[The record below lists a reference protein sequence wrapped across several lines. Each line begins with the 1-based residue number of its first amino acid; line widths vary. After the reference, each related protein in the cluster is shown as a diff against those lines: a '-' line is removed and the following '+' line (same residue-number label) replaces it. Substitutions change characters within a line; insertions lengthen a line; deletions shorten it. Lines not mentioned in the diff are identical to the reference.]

1 MAINIKEYA
10 GQILPAINTKY
21 NFSDFFNTM
30 STSKNSETVGFFIP
44 QGGVDLNQ
52 SGDFCSGVSPVC
64 SKFDNATVTA
74 NNSISFNEILPNCVD
89 GVGNVVDTQT
99 LNSIVGLRTSQI
111 AKQMLTK
118 SFTDLKAIASD
129 KTGVSSVTNPLESIV
144 NTLVSQP
151 NYEANT
157 SDIVLFISSQ
167 LKQSIANNGL
177 NMYANGNQSTRP
189 FLLYDDIEET
199 IKDYLGVREV
209 YTVPTSVL
217 NDGKTEGASLIHII
231 GFVKDYAL
239 FHEFCNEE
247 GLDNPVG
254 VKRQENDPNRPMG
267 YWQMY
272 AFLKYGV
279 NLAYTNALCF
289 YAGNI
294 QIGQV
299 HAHATHAPGISTKAK
314 AKEAEAPKGDK

>member
-1 MAINIKEYA
+1 MAAINIKEYA

-21 NFSDFFNTM
+21 NFDDFFNTM
-30 STSKNSETVGFFIP
+30 SMDKNSETVGFFIP

-52 SGDFCSGVSPVC
+52 TGDFCSGVSPVC

-74 NNSISFNEILPNCVD
+74 NNNISFNEILPNCVD
-89 GVGNVVDTQT
+89 GVGNVVDNQT
-99 LNSIVGLRTSQI
+99 LSSIIGLRTSQI
-111 AKQMLTK
+111 AKQIVTK
-118 SFTDLKAIASD
+118 SITDLKAIASD
-129 KTGVSSVTNPLESIV
+129 KTGITTTGYPLESIV
-144 NTLVSQP
+144 NTLVSQS

-157 SDIVLFISSQ
+157 SDIVLLISSQ

-177 NMYANGNQSTRP
+177 NIFATGDHATRS
-189 FLLYDDIEET
+189 FLVYDDIEKT
-199 IKDYLGVREV
+199 IKDYLGVKAV

-217 NDGKTEGASLIHII
+217 NDGKTEGSDLIHVI
-231 GFVKDYAL
+231 GYVKDFAL
-239 FHEFCNEE
+239 FHMYCATN
-247 GLDNPVG
+247 GLENPVG
-254 VKRQENDPNRPMG
+254 FKRQDNDPNRPMG

-289 YAGNI
+289 YKGNI

-299 HAHATHAPGISTKAK
+299 HAHAQHAPGIPTKAK
-314 AKEAEAPKGDK
+314 AKETPKGDK